1 MITPARADVPAVA
14 GGVAIFP
21 EGLPLSRP
29 SIGDA
34 GAVAR
39 DVEAIVRS
47 GVLTNGPF
55 VRRLEARAAEYL
67 GVKHCVAVSCCTA
80 GLMLVL
86 RAAELTGEVIVPSF
100 TFAATAHAVDWNGL
114 RPVFADVDPETLTL
128 APASLE
134 RAVGMRTSAILATH
148 VYGTPCDVEGL
159 GAVAE
164 EHGLRPFFD
173 AAHAF
178 GSSHAGRMVGG
189 FGDAEVFSLSPSKVL
204 VAAEGGIIATDDDLL
219 AERCRIGRDYGNPG
233 DYDCRFVGLNA
244 RMSELHAATALASF
258 DDLEERL
265 EERNRLAGLY
275 HEALGS
281 VTGVSF
287 PAVPDGDRSTYKDLT
302 VLIDPEGFGAPARAV
317 AQALWAEGIDTR
329 RYYDPP
335 VHEMRA
341 YRGRARVA
349 GELPATARAAER
361 VLCLPLWTGMTNVQ
375 VRGVAEAIVRLRRWV
390 ATDPLRRGYAGKL
403 RAAAHG
409 RTGPAT

>member
-1 MITPARADVPAVA
+1 MITPAPTDVPAVA
-14 GGVAIFP
+14 GGAPIFP

-29 SIGDA
+29 SIADPD
-34 GAVAR
+34 AVAR

-47 GVLTNGPF
+47 GLLTNGPF

-67 GVKHCVAVSCCTA
+67 GVRHCVAVSSCTA

-114 RPVFADVDPETLTL
+114 RPVFADVDPDTLTL
-128 APASLE
+128 SPASVE
-134 RAVGMRTSAILATH
+134 GTVGMRTSAILATH

-159 GAVAE
+159 AAVADE
-164 EHGLRPFFD
+164 FGLRLLFD

-178 GSSHAGRMVGG
+178 GSRHAGRMVGG

-258 DDLEERL
+258 EDLEERL
-265 EERNRLAGLY
+265 EERNRLATAY
-275 HEALGS
+275 QAALGS
-281 VTGVSF
+281 IPGLSF
-287 PAVPDGDRSTYKDLT
+287 PVVRDGDRSTYKDLT
-302 VLIDPEGFGAPARAV
+302 VMIDPARFGAPTRPV
-317 AQALWAEGIDTR
+317 AEALGAEGIDSR

-335 VHEMRA
+335 VHRMRA
-341 YRGRARVA
+341 YRSRGRVA
-349 GELPATARAAER
+349 GDLPVTAWAAEH
-361 VLCLPLWTGMTNVQ
+361 VLSLPLWTGMTNAQ
-375 VRGVAEAIVRLRRWV
+375 VSGVAEAIDRVQRWMTTDAVR
-390 ATDPLRRGYAGKL
+390 TGYAEKL
-403 RAAAHG
+403 RATAHG
-409 RTGPAT
+409 GSDRST